1 MNTAQAGDW
10 VLLLGPD
17 QKRFFLRLT
26 PNQQMHTHR
35 GYLMHNAIIGQPYGA
50 TVATQLGAPFLLLQP
65 STFDWVMHVKR
76 ISQIVY
82 PKEIGYILLR
92 LNIVPGARVVEAGTG
107 SGALTLALSRFVRPD
122 GRIYSYEE
130 RSDMLELARRNLERG
145 SALDVV
151 ELKQRDIHFGFDEH
165 DADALFLDVREP
177 WLFLE
182 QAHGALKGGGF
193 FGSLVP
199 TTNQLSDLLQEM
211 ETTGGW
217 ADLEVLEILM
227 RRFKPVAE
235 RLRPEDRMIAHTGYL
250 VFARAVR
257 KEETPGAAA
266 TAAGQTESRPKKGE
280 ETIMPKDELVVVYT
294 AMGELNADVIKGKLE
309 SAGIPALLQLQSENV
324 FPLSVGEMGEIKVLV
339 PRAREQEA
347 RALLAGPAE
356 TEESE
361 GEE

>member
-1 MNTAQAGDW
+1 MKTAQAGDW

-17 QKRFFLRLT
+17 EKRFFIRLAAG
-26 PNQQMHTHR
+26 QQMHTHR
-35 GYLMHNAIIGQPYGA
+35 GFLLHNAIIGQPFGS
-50 TVATQLGAPFLLLQP
+50 TVPTQLGARFLLLQP

-92 LNIVPGARVVEAGTG
+92 LNIIPGARVVEAGTG

-122 GRIYSYEE
+122 GRIYTYEE
-130 RSDMLELARRNLERG
+130 RDDMLELARKNLERAG
-145 SALDVV
+145 ALDVV

-182 QAHGALKGGGF
+182 QAHSALKGGGF

-211 ETTGGW
+211 ETVDGW
-217 ADLEVLEILM
+217 ADVEVLEILM
-227 RRFKPVAE
+227 RRYKPVAE

-250 VFARAVR
+250 VFARAVGR
-257 KEETPGAAA
+257 
-266 TAAGQTESRPKKGE
+266 E
-280 ETIMPKDELVVVYT
+280 ETIAPG
-294 AMGELNADVIKGKLE
+294 A
-309 SAGIPALLQLQSENV
+309 SAGVEDERGKMMEENEA
-324 FPLSVGEMGEIKVLV
+324 SV
-339 PRAREQEA
+339 
-347 RALLAGPAE
+347 
-356 TEESE
+356 E
-361 GEE
+361 GDENGQG